1 MTKPKKATKRRK
13 GQSASKAMLGSTAL
27 TKAQIA
33 RVEEWWDKVNQWE
46 MPDGFR
52 VRILKTGDKRD
63 HYRVM
68 FDVISSLRVAFSLK
82 PNAEVSGRPHHET
95 EKE

>member
-1 MTKPKKATKRRK
+1 MTKTKKATKRRK
-13 GQSASKAMLGSTAL
+13 GQPASTAMLGSTAL

-33 RVEEWWDKVNQWE
+33 RVDEWWEKVNQWE

-52 VRILKTGDKRD
+52 VRILKTGDKRN

-82 PNAEVSGRPHHET
+82 PNAALTGERT
-95 EKE
+95 EEK